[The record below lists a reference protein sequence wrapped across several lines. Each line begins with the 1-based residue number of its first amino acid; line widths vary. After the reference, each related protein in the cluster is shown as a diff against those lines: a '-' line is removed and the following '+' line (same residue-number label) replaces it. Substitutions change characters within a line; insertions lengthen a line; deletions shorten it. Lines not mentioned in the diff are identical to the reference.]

1 MPSPQPRE
9 RSDAGRPRIIEA
21 LGWAAAAVGMASLG
35 ILAAHATQ
43 IPLPYPGALL
53 LLAAVLAAY
62 AGGLGAGVLATLL
75 TMLLTASAS
84 VPALEWLPHGPRA
97 TAMLAVS
104 QLVATTLVG
113 LMKGRMEVAVRRQLQ
128 AEADARD
135 AAAVFHA
142 EQALRL
148 VVDNIPQRVFWKD
161 TDGRYLGCNTQFA
174 RDAGFASSREV
185 IGKTDFDMAW
195 KADAEAYRVDDAAVI
210 AGLGAKI
217 GYEEPQHRPDGS
229 ALWLRTSKVP
239 MLGADGAIVGVLG
252 TYEDTTEQR
261 KREEQ
266 LRIAS
271 NVHEFALDAVMTLDL
286 QHRIVSVNQAFT
298 TITGYPREEVLGRD
312 QAFLR
317 SDRHP
322 QELYD
327 RIWDVTDKTGRW
339 QGELW
344 RRHRDGMPQL
354 VQASISV
361 VRDDAGMPTHYVMVF
376 SDITRSRADAERAAY
391 LAYHDP
397 LTGLANRI
405 AFLDAIRRALARS
418 AREHTCVAVLYID
431 LDGFKPVNDSLG
443 HAAGDE
449 LLKQVG
455 ARLSDAVRKADVV
468 ARLGGDEFA
477 VLLDEVGGSAECV
490 ALGEKLL
497 ALLARAYSLS
507 GYELFLSASIGIS
520 LASDGDTDGETL
532 LKNADVAMYEAK
544 RTGKGRYHVF
554 SHNLDAQARRTL
566 ALTNQLH
573 LALERDELAL
583 AYQPKIAIRDGR
595 IVAFEALMR
604 WTSTQLGV
612 VSPADFIPV
621 AEHTGLIDRIGDWA
635 LLAACRQARQWT
647 REMPD
652 LAICVNVSARQLR
665 SAGFA
670 RRLEDIL
677 RETGL
682 EAGRLELEITESVII
697 TEPEQ
702 TIDML
707 LRIRD
712 MGVGLVLDDFGT
724 GYSSLSYLQRLPVN
738 CIKIDRSFVKDLPD
752 NSGDASLIR
761 AILGLA
767 DTLALGV
774 VAEGVETRD
783 QLAFLGGLGCKLAQ
797 GYLFSRPVPA
807 EAATAL
813 LGTSWSTQS
822 GAFGR
827 CAFGDMAAR

>member
-1 MPSPQPRE
+1 MPSPQLRE
-9 RSDAGRPRIIEA
+9 RPEGGRRRFIEA
-21 LGWAAAAVGMASLG
+21 MGWAVSAVGVAALG
-35 ILAAHATQ
+35 ILAAHAAGLA
-43 IPLPYPGALL
+43 LPYPGALL

-62 AGGLGAGVLATLL
+62 AGGLGAGLLATLL

-84 VPALEWLPHGPRA
+84 VPALDWLPHGLRA
-97 TAMLAVS
+97 TAVLGVS

-113 LMKGRMEVAVRRQLQ
+113 LMKQRMAAAVRRQLQ
-128 AEADARD
+128 AEADARR
-135 AAAVFHA
+135 AEAVFHA
-142 EQALRL
+142 EQTLRL

-161 TDGRYLGCNTQFA
+161 TEGRYLGCNTQFA
-174 RDAGFASSREV
+174 RDAGFASSSEV
-185 IGKTDFDMAW
+185 IGKTDFEMAW
-195 KADAEAYRVDDAAVI
+195 KEDAEAYRADDAAVL
-210 AGLGAKI
+210 AGRGAKI

-229 ALWLRTSKVP
+229 VLWLRTSKVP
-239 MLGADGAIVGVLG
+239 MLDADNTIMGVLG

-261 KREEQ
+261 TREEQ

-271 NVHEFALDAVMTLDL
+271 NVQEFALDAVVTLDL
-286 QHRIVSVNQAFT
+286 AHRIVSVNQAFT

-344 RRHRDGMPQL
+344 RRHRDGTPQL
-354 VQASISV
+354 VQASISA
-361 VRDDAGMPTHYVMVF
+361 VRDDAGLPTHYVMVF

-391 LAYHDP
+391 LAYHDA

-405 AFLDAIRRALARS
+405 AFVDAIRRALARPGRDQ
-418 AREHTCVAVLYID
+418 ACAAVLYID

-443 HAAGDE
+443 HAVGDE

-455 ARLSDAVRKADVV
+455 VRLAGAVRKGDVV

-477 VLLDEVGGSAECV
+477 VLLDEVAGSAECV
-490 ALGEKLL
+490 ALGDTLL
-497 ALLARAYSLS
+497 ALLARAYSVS

-573 LALERDELAL
+573 LALEREELAL
-583 AYQPKIAIRDGR
+583 AYQPKIALRDGH

-604 WTSTQLGV
+604 WTGTQLGV
-612 VSPADFIPV
+612 VSPAEFIPV
-621 AEHTGLIDRIGDWA
+621 AEHTGLIDRIGEWA
-635 LLAACRQARQWT
+635 LLTACRQAREWMRQA
-647 REMPD
+647 PD

-665 SAGFA
+665 TAGFA

-682 EAGRLELEITESVII
+682 EPGRLELEITESVII

-752 NSGDASLIR
+752 NAGDASLIR

-767 DTLALGV
+767 DTLELGV
-774 VAEGVETRD
+774 VAEGVETRE
-783 QLAFLGGLGCKLAQ
+783 QLAFLGGLGCDLAQ

-807 EAATAL
+807 DAATAL
-813 LGTSWSTQS
+813 LGQSWSVQS

-827 CAFGDMAAR
+827 